1 MSTTHKISILAGDGI
16 GPEVMDASML
26 DATTWAAL
34 AGAYFSVLLLLI
46 GVLLIASWKIFTKAG
61 QPGWAVLIPFYNIY
75 VYTQVLRRPKW
86 WILLYFFGFVPFVG
100 SLAVLFVSIIDSVR
114 MAKVFG
120 KSPVFGVGLLLL
132 PFIFYLVLAF
142 GSADHDEYRVVEGEL
157 I

>member
-1 MSTTHKISILAGDGI
+1 MAS
-16 GPEVMDASML
+16 SML
-26 DATTWAAL
+26 DLTTLATL
-34 AGAYFSVLLLLI
+34 AGTYLSVILFLLA
-46 GVLLIASWKIFTKAG
+46 VLLIASWKILIKAG
-61 QPGWAVLIPFYNIY
+61 QPGWAALIPLYNIY

-100 SLAVLFVSIIDSVR
+100 SLVFLFLSIIDSVR

-120 KSPVFGVGLLLL
+120 KTPVFGVGLLLL

-142 GSADHDEYRVVEGEL
+142 GSADHDEHRVVEGEL

>member
-1 MSTTHKISILAGDGI
+1 MLDVTTLATLAGTYLSVI
-16 GPEVMDASML
+16 L
-26 DATTWAAL
+26 FLL
-34 AGAYFSVLLLLI
+34 A
-46 GVLLIASWKIFTKAG
+46 VLLIASWKILIKAG
-61 QPGWAVLIPFYNIY
+61 QPGWAALIPLYNIY

-100 SLAVLFVSIIDSVR
+100 SLVFLFVSIIDSVR

-120 KSPVFGVGLLLL
+120 KTPVFGVGLLLL

-142 GSADHDEYRVVEGEL
+142 GSADHDECRVAQGEV

>member
-1 MSTTHKISILAGDGI
+1 MN
-16 GPEVMDASML
+16 ASFF

-34 AGAYFSVLLLLI
+34 AGAYFSVLLLLLA
-46 GVLLIASWKIFTKAG
+46 VLLISNWKIFTKAG

-86 WILLYFFGFVPFVG
+86 WILLYFFGFVPFIG
-100 SLAVLFVSIIDSVR
+100 SLAALFVVIIDSVR

-120 KSPVFGVGLLLL
+120 KAPVFGVGLLLL
-132 PFIFYLVLAF
+132 PFIFCLVLAF
-142 GSADHDEYRVVEGEL
+142 GSADYDEYRVVEGEL

>member
-1 MSTTHKISILAGDGI
+1 MN
-16 GPEVMDASML
+16 ASL
-26 DATTWAAL
+26 FDATTWAAL
-34 AGAYFSVLLLLI
+34 AGAYVSVLLLLF
-46 GVLLIASWKIFTKAG
+46 GPLLIASWKIFTKAG
-61 QPGWAVLIPFYNIY
+61 QPGWAVFIPFYNIY
-75 VYTQVLRRPKW
+75 VYTQILRRPKW

-142 GSADHDEYRVVEGEL
+142 GSSDYDEYRVVEGEL

>member
-1 MSTTHKISILAGDGI
+1 MAS
-16 GPEVMDASML
+16 SML
-26 DATTWAAL
+26 DVTTWAAL

-120 KSPVFGVGLLLL
+120 KPPVFGVGLLLL

>member
-1 MSTTHKISILAGDGI
+1 
-16 GPEVMDASML
+16 MDTSL
-26 DATTWAAL
+26 FDVTTWAAL
-34 AGAYFSVLLLLI
+34 AGAYFSVLLLLLA
-46 GVLLIASWKIFTKAG
+46 VLLIASWKIFTKAG

-132 PFIFYLVLAF
+132 PFIFYLVLAY
-142 GSADHDEYRVVEGEL
+142 GSTDYDEYRVAEGEL
-157 I
+157 V

>member
-1 MSTTHKISILAGDGI
+1 M
-16 GPEVMDASML
+16 
-26 DATTWAAL
+26 
-34 AGAYFSVLLLLI
+34 LLLLI

-86 WILLYFFGFVPFVG
+86 WILLYFFGFMPFVG

-120 KSPVFGVGLLLL
+120 KSTGT
-132 PFIFYLVLAF
+132 VLGCCCCPSSF
-142 GSADHDEYRVVEGEL
+142 TWCSLSVVPTTMNC
-157 I
+157 